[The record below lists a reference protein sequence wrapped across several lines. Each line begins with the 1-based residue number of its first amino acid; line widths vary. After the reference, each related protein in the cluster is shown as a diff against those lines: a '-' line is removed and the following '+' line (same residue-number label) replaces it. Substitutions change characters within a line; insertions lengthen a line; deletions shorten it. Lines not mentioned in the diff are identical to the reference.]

1 MCHRSS
7 VSWTAMIG
15 GYAEKGELV
24 EVLALFRAME
34 TTGEKPDF
42 VTVLSVIS
50 GCGNAGIL
58 ESGRWIH
65 NSPKLIGLDCYDFR
79 VCFEWI
85 V

>member
-1 MCHRSS
+1 
-7 VSWTAMIG
+7 MIG

-24 EVLALFRAME
+24 EALALSRAME
-34 TTGEKPDF
+34 TTGEKPDL
-42 VTVLSVIS
+42 VMVLSVIS
-50 GCGNAGIL
+50 GCGNTGIL

-65 NSPKLIGLDCYDFR
+65 NYPKLIGLDCYDFR